1 MNRES
6 GNLRKAKLRLMND
19 PELKKLLVRSG
30 WNEIVLDLDGDGSA
44 DVCFSDE
51 SGDGD
56 IDTVAIDLTG
66 DGEFNLYL
74 HDADGNGIPDT
85 VFWAEDGS
93 EELELI
99 AFGSGVEQELIRIGG
114 HIRNLLIAE
123 EFLNEEFNISLADLT
138 EYLKNNLAQLIEE
151 VNRIANAEGIDKV
164 YYFLEGAETYYLAT
178 VEAMSDD
185 YLDTPEKVRLQ
196 PRVRPFGTILL
207 YDGRLY
213 IQTGK
218 VKEVSKQI
226 AENPYVELCA
236 YMDGTWLRIAGE
248 LVNDDSVDI
257 KRAML
262 EKMPSLKAMYSA
274 EDSNMQ
280 MLYFKN
286 ATATFSSFTAEPEVI
301 QF

>member
-1 MNRES
+1 
-6 GNLRKAKLRLMND
+6 MND

-30 WNEIVLDLDGDGSA
+30 WNEIVLDIDGDGSA

-99 AFGSGVEQELIRIGG
+99 ATGSGVEQELVRIGG

-123 EFLNEEFNISLADLT
+123 EFLNEEFNLSLADLT
-138 EYLKNNLAQLIEE
+138 GYMKEHLAELIEE

-178 VEAMSDD
+178 VEAIADSEGETE
-185 YLDTPEKVRLQ
+185 YLDDPGDVKLQ

-213 IQTGK
+213 IETGK
-218 VKEVSKQI
+218 VKNVSKQI
-226 AENPYVELCA
+226 AENPLVELCA
-236 YMDGTWLRIAGE
+236 FMDGKWLRIAGE

-286 ATATFSSFTAEPEVI
+286 ATATFSSFTEEPEVI
-301 QF
+301 KFGWTE